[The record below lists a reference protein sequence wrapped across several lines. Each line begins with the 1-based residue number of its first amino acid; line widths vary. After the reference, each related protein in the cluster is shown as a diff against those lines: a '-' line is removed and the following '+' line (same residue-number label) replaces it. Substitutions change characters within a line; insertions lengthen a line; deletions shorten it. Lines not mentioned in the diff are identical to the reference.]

1 MAEAT
6 APSSRSR
13 VRRHPERAR
22 YETQLVEAILD
33 EAMICHLGF
42 IADGVPYVVPTM
54 YARAGNQVY
63 IHGSSASRMLQSA
76 AGAVDVCL
84 TVTLLDGL
92 VMARSAFHHS
102 MNYRSVMIL
111 GSAREVLDPA
121 EKLTAFER
129 LVEHVC
135 RGRWGEVRQ
144 PSDKELNST
153 KVLALGL
160 QEASVKLRSGGPNVP
175 EADQGVSVWAGEIP
189 LRTVAL
195 PPSGEDQPNSPAGSH
210 IMSYTRPGWTAPP
223 QPGG

>member
-1 MAEAT
+1 M
-6 APSSRSR
+6 
-13 VRRHPERAR
+13 
-22 YETQLVEAILD
+22 VEAILD

-42 IADGVPYVVPTM
+42 IAEGVPYVVPTM
-54 YARAGNQVY
+54 YARAGDQVY
-63 IHGSSASRMLQSA
+63 IHGSPASRMLLTA
-76 AGAVDVCL
+76 AGAADVCL

-111 GSAREVLDPA
+111 GRAREVLDPV

-135 RGRWGEVRQ
+135 QGRWGEVRQ

-153 KVLALGL
+153 KVLALRL
-160 QEASVKLRSGGPNVP
+160 QEASVKLRGGGPNVP
-175 EADQGVSVWAGEIP
+175 EVDEGVSVWAGEIP

-195 PPSGEDQPNSPAGSH
+195 RPAGEDQPAGPAGSH
-210 IMSYTRPGWTAPP
+210 IVNYSRPGWTAPP
-223 QPGG
+223 GPPG